1 MAQAQAT
8 TSKRSAQGK
17 PAAVNVKAEYPKLAD
32 LKRAFMAGKV
42 TAAFYA
48 AHEGEYAPAA
58 QVPTA
63 TAIDEGEVFGKS
75 ETLASTHMVELAGIG
90 SRPVRHSD
98 AVWKAIFA
106 AQELV
111 EAQFE

>member
-8 TSKRSAQGK
+8 TSKGK
-17 PAAVNVKAEYPKLAD
+17 GTSKPLDVKATYPKLAD